1 MKEIILTLLK
11 CKPTDDLLYIFE
23 VTDYRVINHG
33 SYSEYFIPLNNF
45 KSMRLYEC
53 IKNLNVY
60 IQYAQIYLQDY
71 IFTKKTPT
79 DKILKLLNHLTVDD
93 LFIHCMSQS
102 SIHRA
107 NYTVTQRIQAA
118 TQSSAT

>member
-60 IQYAQIYLQDY
+60 MQHAQIYLQEY

-79 DKILKLLNHLTVDD
+79 DKILKLLNQLTVDD
-93 LFIHCMSQS
+93 LFVHCMSQS

-107 NYTVTQRIQAA
+107 NYIVSQQIQAA
-118 TQSSAT
+118 QSSAT